1 MRVYIVLLALTVFV
15 VAVSAE
21 KIKPKCDTNS
31 TKKEI
36 EYIHNWFFHDDPI
49 GKQIAQLAKNWNETV
64 QEAKGKFRASL
75 AEYCRCLKNI
85 TA

>member
-1 MRVYIVLLALTVFV
+1 MRAYIVLLALTVFV

-21 KIKPKCDTNS
+21 KNKPKCDGNS

-36 EYIHNWFFHDDPI
+36 EFIHNWFFHDDPI
-49 GKQIAQLAKNWNETV
+49 GNQIAQLAKDWKV
-64 QEAKGKFRASL
+64 AMLKAKGEIRASL
-75 AEYCRCLKNI
+75 AEYCRGLKNK

>member
-49 GKQIAQLAKNWNETV
+49 GNQIVRLAKDWNAAV
-64 QEAKGKFRASL
+64 LEAKGKFRKSL
-75 AEYCRCLKNI
+75 AEYCRGLKNI
-85 TA
+85 TF

>member
-1 MRVYIVLLALTVFV
+1 MRAYIVLLALTVFV

-21 KIKPKCDTNS
+21 KNKPKCDGNS

-36 EYIHNWFFHDDPI
+36 EFIHNWFFYDDPI
-49 GKQIAQLAKNWNETV
+49 GNQIAQLAKDWK
-64 QEAKGKFRASL
+64 AKGEIRASL
-75 AEYCRCLKNI
+75 AEYCRGLKNK